1 MKEHLNYYT
10 IKSRGFSVNNK
21 IVYKFIGYIK
31 QKQNIRKQAIN
42 KTKKKQ
48 NWLQFRNW
56 LIKVYEVSDTKKT
69 LDLRIRNKLVLK
81 LYKQFYR

>member
-42 KTKKKQ
+42 KTKK
-48 NWLQFRNW
+48 
-56 LIKVYEVSDTKKT
+56 
-69 LDLRIRNKLVLK
+69 NKIG
-81 LYKQFYR
+81 YSSEIG